1 MIHITSQCMVTTLD
15 VPFHSMLNTYYLRMY
30 MFCIILFY
38 FIERQK
44 ILLEVI
50 AFIVMVVIR

>member
-1 MIHITSQCMVTTLD
+1 MVTTLD

-30 MFCIILFY
+30 MFFIILFY